1 MRLLVLWED
10 QSAVPNNFGPH
21 ELLLRVVADA
31 RGRDERNEQL
41 KRHVQAIP
49 CRGNSNV
56 PKRSRALITQQR
68 LVVLDNDKVR
78 RLLGLPADEPE
89 DRVIARLAKDCA
101 VEPSSVV
108 LLHDSIE
115 HVLAHVT
122 TALGITKSQ
131 EKPTPSERDEYFRKL
146 AWTDRRARDAFLVS
160 CRDYERLRNAVVDF
174 LQPINVL

>member
-1 MRLLVLWED
+1 M
-10 QSAVPNNFGPH
+10 
-21 ELLLRVVADA
+21 
-31 RGRDERNEQL
+31 
-41 KRHVQAIP
+41 
-49 CRGNSNV
+49 
-56 PKRSRALITQQR
+56 
-68 LVVLDNDKVR
+68 
-78 RLLGLPADEPE
+78 
-89 DRVIARLAKDCA
+89 IAQLAKDCA

-160 CRDYERLRNAVVDF
+160 CPDYELLRNAVVDF